1 MWPQAQ
7 ISSSAGPAED
17 FASEYPELYPNHLV
31 IAACIRAWAERMTPD
46 LVADGRM
53 PGSEPSNED
62 DYILGYVRALRDMA
76 DLLVDG
82 DGLPDGPLF
91 AAAHHAGQQPVV

>member
-1 MWPQAQ
+1 MWSQAQ
-7 ISSSAGPAED
+7 VASSAGTVAD
-17 FASEYPELYPNHLV
+17 FADQYPELYPNHLA
-31 IAACIRAWAERMTPD
+31 IASCIRAWAERMTPD
-46 LVADGRM
+46 LMVNGRM
-53 PGSEPSNED
+53 PGSEPINED

-91 AAAHHAGQQPVV
+91 ALTQAAEQPIA

>member
-1 MWPQAQ
+1 MWPQAPG
-7 ISSSAGPAED
+7 SSSAGSAEE
-17 FASEYPELYPNHLV
+17 FAGQYPELYPNHLA
-31 IAACIRAWAERMTPD
+31 IASCIRAWAERMTPD
-46 LVADGRM
+46 LVAKGRR
-53 PGSEPSNED
+53 PGSEPISED

-91 AAAHHAGQQPVV
+91 EVARQTQQPVA

>member
-7 ISSSAGPAED
+7 MASSAEPVED
-17 FASEYPELYPNHLV
+17 FERQFPELYPNHLA
-31 IAACIRAWAERMTPD
+31 IASCIRAWAERMTPE
-46 LVADGRM
+46 LVAAGRR
-53 PGSEPSNED
+53 PGSEPISED
-62 DYILGYVRALRDMA
+62 DYMLGYVRALRDMA

-91 AAAHHAGQQPVV
+91 AVARTA